1 VPARSLDPRLLA
13 LYLIAVAVGV
23 FFLPAWWMVAIAAGT
38 QAALWLAVGLGIG
51 PLLRQLR
58 KLAFFCAF
66 LLICYALFSEDPA
79 TDRWRTVSVF
89 GWFDLDLNLSGIE
102 TGGAMVLRVI
112 TVVLASQVIR
122 AGDPKAFAAGLGKL
136 GMPRKVSEALDAVL
150 ELMGE
155 RGRGGGGGG
164 GGGGGRGGGMR
175 RLVKGDISV
184 VAEKLQGQIARAK
197 ERVTDPDVA
206 IIAGIALTM
215 LGVKALKF
223 FPGLPFAPGHKGVV
237 LIPLYIVAGALTR
250 SRFGSTLTGLVMGTV
265 AFLMGD
271 GRYGIFEI
279 AKHVA
284 PGLLV
289 DLLLPLMGDL
299 RKRGV
304 VAWSLFGLVV
314 ALGRFATVTVIALA
328 VQPPAIVF
336 AFLLPGLAIHATFG
350 VLSGILT
357 VPLLRALNKDP

>member
-1 VPARSLDPRLLA
+1 
-13 LYLIAVAVGV
+13 
-23 FFLPAWWMVAIAAGT
+23 
-38 QAALWLAVGLGIG
+38 
-51 PLLRQLR
+51 
-58 KLAFFCAF
+58 
-66 LLICYALFSEDPA
+66 
-79 TDRWRTVSVF
+79 
-89 GWFDLDLNLSGIE
+89 
-102 TGGAMVLRVI
+102 
-112 TVVLASQVIR
+112 
-122 AGDPKAFAAGLGKL
+122 
-136 GMPRKVSEALDAVL
+136 
-150 ELMGE
+150 
-155 RGRGGGGGG
+155 
-164 GGGGGRGGGMR
+164 MR

-184 VAEKLQGQIARAK
+184 VAEKLQRQIARAR

-237 LIPLYIVAGALTR
+237 LIPLYIVAGALTK

-299 RKRGV
+299 RQRGV
-304 VAWSLFGLVV
+304 VAWSVFGLVV

-336 AFLLPGLAIHATFG
+336 AFLLPGLALHATFG

-357 VPLLRALNKDP
+357 VPLLRALHKDP